1 MRFGCVQTLIPAP
14 QTMMLDRHMTTVTH
28 DEIVRLCPGI
38 EDHTALEILDTK
50 ATVSELEAA
59 LQLLQDSDEGLIDI
73 KQREGDQIN
82 RLLDIFGRS
91 EMRPPDDGDQ

>member
-1 MRFGCVQTLIPAP
+1 MV
-14 QTMMLDRHMTTVTH
+14 LDRPMTTVTH

-82 RLLDIFGRS
+82 RLLAIFGRS
-91 EMRPPDDGDQ
+91 EIRPPDDGDQ